1 MGAQYNPLLSMAL
14 TLLILGS
21 PRGARLL
28 YKKHSLNGDGK
39 QNKLTLRATSIHRH
53 KQF

>member
-1 MGAQYNPLLSMAL
+1 MVAQCNPLLSMAL

-28 YKKHSLNGDGK
+28 YKECSLNGDGK
-39 QNKLTLRATSIHRH
+39 QNRLTLKVNSIHGHER
-53 KQF
+53 F